1 MIRGRINDNWNK
13 VNTKEE
19 LIGLLK
25 NYEGILST
33 PIIDYLNSLIELE
46 FSVVREYIGEK
57 ERASLAELEIYK
69 RIAIYNI
76 YNKALNLFIKN
87 KLQVSENNEGLESLT
102 ASISLNDTD
111 HLIVFNFD
119 YSEHCN
125 RSKIPNGYKSM
136 RIGSIS
142 LYRTL
147 ENKELREA
155 ELQRVMNKLEK
166 LWDACNP
173 YPMQPGVIGGPSV
186 QWAYEHAQEVE
197 EYEKRF
203 AELDSKKELSDMEK
217 REIELTN
224 QVRSLLLED
233 FGLTNKNFEEEIKPR
248 LYFGPQTTKLERK
261 LVKRMPNLTINDN
274 IKYL

>member
-1 MIRGRINDNWNK
+1 MNK
-13 VNTKEE
+13 VNLKEE
-19 LIGLLK
+19 LIELLK
-25 NYEGILST
+25 DYEGILST
-33 PIIDYLNSLIELE
+33 PMIDYLNSLIELE
-46 FSVVREYIGEK
+46 FSVVRENIGEK
-57 ERASLAELEIYK
+57 ERTSLAELEIYK

-76 YNKALNLFIKN
+76 YNRALNIFNEN
-87 KLQVSENNEGLESLT
+87 KLLLNISGNDEGFESLT
-102 ASISLNDTD
+102 ASIPLSDKRN
-111 HLIVFNFD
+111 IRVFDFD

-125 RSKIPNGYKSM
+125 RSKIPNEYKSM

-155 ELQRVMNKLEK
+155 ELQRVMNNLET
-166 LWDACNP
+166 LYDEHNP
-173 YPMQPGVIGGPSV
+173 YPSRPRVMGGPGPK
-186 QWAYEHAQEVE
+186 WTFRHAE
-197 EYEKRF
+197 EIAKYEKRF
-203 AELDSKKELSDMEK
+203 AELDSRKELSDMEK

-233 FGLTNKNFEEEIKPR
+233 FGLTNKNFEEEKTPR
-248 LYFGPQTTKLERK
+248 LYFGPQKTKLERK